1 MSTPYE
7 VRHDRFAGER
17 DALGRR
23 WNRVANLRLLA
34 FLAAAVA
41 LGFGIWNRAPVL
53 IVAGIALLVL
63 FGLLARHHADLGRR
77 RRRAATLVE
86 INREGIARFA
96 RDWNALPL
104 RHVARAAADHPFAA
118 DLDLFGRASVNHLLD
133 SATTPMGAASV
144 ARWLTDPASPETIRA
159 RQAAVIDLAPRLD
172 LRQELEL
179 LGRLRERGAPDPE
192 PFFAWAEGKRW
203 LADRPLLRGLSW
215 LLPGLFW
222 GLAAL
227 QIAAVTVLPFWL
239 LPLAAMILV
248 SQTAGR
254 QAHAVLSHV
263 YGQEGALVAYA
274 DQLQLLAGAGFAA
287 DELERLRAT
296 LTTTGQPAHR
306 HLSRLHRL
314 AGLVIP
320 ASSLAYG
327 IVQAITLWDLH
338 LVAAMERWQV
348 VAGGR
353 ARSWL
358 TTVGEIEAL
367 AALAIL
373 AHDEP
378 SWAFPAVDNSTST
391 LQASALAH
399 PLLPAST
406 RIGNDVEVGP
416 PGSFLLVTGSN
427 MSGKSTLL
435 RAIGANVVLAQ
446 AGAPVCA
453 AACSLPPLTICTS
466 MHVED
471 SLERGVSYFMAE
483 LQRLKGVVDAAR
495 DAAGGERRLLF
506 LLDEILQGTNTAER
520 QIAARRI
527 ARHLVAAGAI
537 GAISTHDLQLAEAP
551 EIATIAHPIHFR
563 ETVSTDGAGPAMS
576 FDYTARQGIATSTN
590 ALRLMEMIGLD
601 LQPSD
606 APS

>member
-1 MSTPYE
+1 M
-7 VRHDRFAGER
+7 
-17 DALGRR
+17 
-23 WNRVANLRLLA
+23 ANLRLLA
-34 FLAAAVA
+34 FLGAAAA
-41 LGFGIWNRAPVL
+41 LGFGIWNRTPVL
-53 IVAGIALLVL
+53 IAAGLALLVL
-63 FGLLARHHADLGRR
+63 FVVLARHHADLGRR
-77 RRRAATLVE
+77 RRRAATLAE
-86 INREGIARFA
+86 IHREGVARIR

-104 RHVARAAADHPFAA
+104 RHVARAAPDHPFAA

-133 SATTPMGAASV
+133 SATTPMGSATI
-144 ARWLTDPASPETIRA
+144 ARWLTDHASPETIQA
-159 RQAAVIDLAPRLD
+159 RQAAVADLAPRLD

-179 LGRLRERGAPDPE
+179 LGRLRERVAPDPE
-192 PFFAWAEGKRW
+192 PFFAWAEGTRW
-203 LADRPLLRGLSW
+203 LAHRPLLRGLSW
-215 LLPGLFW
+215 LMPGLFW
-222 GLAAL
+222 ALAAL
-227 QIAAVTVLPFWL
+227 QIAGVVALPFWL
-239 LPLAAMILV
+239 VPLAAMILV

-254 QAHAVLSHV
+254 HAHTVLSHV
-263 YGQEGALVAYA
+263 YGQEGSLVAYA
-274 DQLQLLAGAGFAA
+274 GQLQLLAAASFAA
-287 DELERLRAT
+287 GELERLRAT
-296 LTTTGQPAHR
+296 LTPGGQPAHR

-348 VAGGR
+348 VAGGQ

-358 TTVGEIEAL
+358 TTLGEVEAL

-378 SWAFPAVDNSTST
+378 SWVYPLVDGSAAA
-391 LQASALAH
+391 LQARALAH
-399 PLLPAST
+399 PLLPPST
-406 RIGNDVEVGP
+406 RVGNDVEVGP
-416 PGSFLLVTGSN
+416 TGSFLLVTGSN

-435 RAIGANVVLAQ
+435 RAIGVNVVLAQ
-446 AGAPVCA
+446 AGAPICA
-453 AACSLPPLTICTS
+453 AACSLPPLTIRTS

-495 DAAGGERRLLF
+495 AAAGGDRRLLF

-537 GAISTHDLQLAEAP
+537 GAISTHDLQLADAP
-551 EIATIAHPIHFR
+551 EIAAIARPIHFR
-563 ETVSTDGAGPAMS
+563 ETVSTDGAGPTMS
-576 FDYTARQGIATSTN
+576 FDYTARPGIATSTN

-601 LQPSD
+601 LELSD
-606 APS
+606 TPP